1 MKPQTKSVLKAL
13 ETGRALT
20 ATEARRS
27 FGVKSLGARIH
38 ELRSQGYA
46 VYTNRTKNGTSYRL
60 GSPSRAMVA
69 VAFATLGSA
78 AFE

>member
-13 ETGRALT
+13 ESGRSLT
-20 ATEARRS
+20 ATQARRS
-27 FGVKSLGARIH
+27 FGVQSLGARIH

-60 GSPSRAMVA
+60 GSPSRTMVA